1 MRVHLRDK
9 AHSEAQRG
17 YQHHLGR
24 SSKYDETEGMDGRQG
39 ELDQGHPWA
48 QGTPQFPDGVLRCF
62 RDAGTRPHPRL
73 PHLGDGPRDDRAEH

>member
-24 SSKYDETEGMDGRQG
+24 SSKDDETEGMDGRQG

-48 QGTPQFPDGVLRCF
+48 
-62 RDAGTRPHPRL
+62 
-73 PHLGDGPRDDRAEH
+73 